1 MKLESL
7 ESKALKKL
15 LALIPNGPTVR
26 NYAGVVRVG
35 KEIVEYTDGF
45 RLLRISNP
53 LSMLLPEG
61 CYSKS
66 EIKRELVVHGAA
78 IPSKV
83 SYPDTEKLMQSCRT
97 EKLGLPRV
105 VPEPDMSINGKF
117 LAECLNVI
125 CADSDKKNT
134 RLEITDK
141 FLKISCDE
149 NTALIGALQKN

>member
-1 MKLESL
+1 MKL

-15 LALIPNGPTVR
+15 LALIPNGPTIR

-53 LSMLLPEG
+53 LSMPEG

-66 EIKRELVVHGAA
+66 EIKRELVVPDAA
-78 IPSKV
+78 KPSKV
-83 SYPDTEKLMQSCRT
+83 SYPDTEKFMHSYSTGKVGGPKPKEAQ
-97 EKLGLPRV
+97 
-105 VPEPDMSINGKF
+105 EPSTSINGKW

-125 CADSDKKNT
+125 CADSDKKNA

-141 FLKISCDE
+141 FLKISCE
-149 NTALIGALQKN
+149 KNTALIGALQKN